1 MGPRHASTPQE
12 RVQIAST
19 LIAHVGDYGMVTTLS
34 RAHAISRQALY
45 AWRETALAA
54 LIPAF
59 ASVPP
64 TRTRVSARLILTL
77 LVQGHASERGI
88 QACLAELGQAV
99 GLGTISEVIAGAEK
113 RALTWLAS
121 YAAPSTP
128 RVLALD
134 EIYGNDHHAA
144 YLTVLDAR
152 SGAVWAS
159 FGPITTDTESWTL
172 LLGEVQDRGIRWDQT
187 ISDGNRPIGDACQT
201 VSPARPHARDVWHV
215 EREASRIQ
223 GHFDRVVERMVEQ
236 HATVVRQAER
246 VAAGQRPRGRMPQA
260 DVAAHEA
267 KWEAAQNLAEGVT
280 FLRSQLRHLLS
291 VVVRD
296 RRGVLTADQ
305 RQAEFVA
312 LLALLAEHAQT
323 APDALRRD
331 LLHLH
336 DHLRKALPGLLV
348 PARSLDAVQQEVT
361 AVLGPTALDLLGWA
375 WQRRHILGP
384 TVEKLLAQLPL
395 PWRSLATRLFTAWH
409 QTVRAS
415 SAVENW
421 HSLLRPHLAVHRTLS
436 PGRLALLAVW
446 HNHRVFARG
455 PHAGQNPLQRSGIV
469 DAPTDWL
476 VALGYPPER
485 PLPPTAFALAKLPLK
500 EVA

>member
-1 MGPRHASTPQE
+1 MGPRHPSTPQE
-12 RVQIAST
+12 RAQIAST
-19 LIAHVGDYGMVTTLS
+19 MIAHVGDYGMVTALS
-34 RAHAISRQALY
+34 HAHAISRQALY
-45 AWRETALAA
+45 AWKATALAA

-59 ASVPP
+59 VREPSVRPA
-64 TRTRVSARLILTL
+64 VSERLILTL

-88 QACLAELGQAV
+88 QACLAELGRAV
-99 GLGTISEVIAGAEK
+99 GLGTISEVIAQAEK
-113 RALTWLAS
+113 RALTWMTS
-121 YAAPSTP
+121 YTPPPTP

-134 EIYGNDHHAA
+134 EIYGNTHHAA

-152 SGAVWAS
+152 SGAVWATS
-159 FGPITTDTESWTL
+159 GPIAADAESWTL
-172 LLGEVQDRGIRWDQT
+172 LLWEVQDRGIRWDQT

-201 VSPARPHARDVWHV
+201 AAPARPHARDVWHV

-223 GHFDRVVERMVEQ
+223 GHFDRVVERLVEQ
-236 HATVVRQAER
+236 HATVVRQAQR
-246 VAAGQRPRGRMPQA
+246 IAAGHRPRGRMPQV
-260 DVAAHEA
+260 DVVAHEA
-267 KWEAAQNLAEGVT
+267 KWEAAQQMADGVA
-280 FLRSQLRHLLS
+280 FLRNELRGLLE

-296 RRGVLTADQ
+296 RRGVLDAAQ
-305 RQAEFVA
+305 REDEFRA

-323 APDALRRD
+323 VPDSLRRD

-348 PARSLDAVQQEVT
+348 PARSLDAVQQEV
-361 AVLGPTALDLLGWA
+361 AAALGPTALDLLGWA
-375 WQRRHILGP
+375 WQRRRLLGP
-384 TVEKLLAQLPL
+384 TLEKLVAQLPL
-395 PWRSLATRLFTAWH
+395 AWRSLATRLFTAWH

-455 PHAGQNPLQRSGIV
+455 SHVGHNPLQRSGLF

-476 VALGYPPER
+476 VALGYPPQSAT
-485 PLPPTAFALAKLPLK
+485 PSTVFSLTKLPLQ